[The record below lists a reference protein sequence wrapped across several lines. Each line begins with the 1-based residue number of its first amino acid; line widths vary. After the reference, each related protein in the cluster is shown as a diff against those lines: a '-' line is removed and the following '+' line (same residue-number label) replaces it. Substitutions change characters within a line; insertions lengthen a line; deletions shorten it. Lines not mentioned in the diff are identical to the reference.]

1 MFRAGHELE
10 SVIVF
15 QRETN
20 QAAKRAG
27 YSLLDG
33 ITLMDHSS
41 FVHGMIVSVYL
52 VVLVA
57 LLVLFLV
64 WQKVPR
70 RAVFEIVEISVVVFA
85 VSAGISYE
93 IADRVVLNGGD
104 SLLVYIPP
112 VIPVAIYV
120 AWSSRRAKKI

>member
-1 MFRAGHELE
+1 
-10 SVIVF
+10 VF